1 MELFVLALPRRRLKK
16 PIIRLTT
23 MRFKL
28 LCARNVEKIDEKI
41 DPLLMKKTNRFALA
55 ALLAGLMCFATSPA
69 QALTE
74 KEVSAINKTI
84 KEAPAADLPVKA
96 AELVTQ
102 SAKKEKEA
110 VAVAVVRA
118 AIAKKPAS
126 AVSVVSSVVKAA
138 PFTAPAVA
146 AAAAKL
152 APDQV
157 EAIATAAALAASEIA
172 DKIVAAIADVYPNLE
187 ERVAKAV
194 MLAVPQAQ
202 AKIRQRSSGN
212 SQAGIGET
220 YSRTGTKIDGSS
232 FPASP
237 PPAAYANPGKDPG
250 HN

>member
-1 MELFVLALPRRRLKK
+1 
-16 PIIRLTT
+16 
-23 MRFKL
+23 
-28 LCARNVEKIDEKI
+28 
-41 DPLLMKKTNRFALA
+41 MKKNNQFALA
-55 ALLAGLMCFATSPA
+55 ALLASLTCFAASPA

-96 AELVTQ
+96 AEMVTQ

-138 PFTAPAVA
+138 PATAPAVV

-152 APDQV
+152 APDQM
-157 EAIATAAALAASEIA
+157 EAIAVAAALAAPELA
-172 DKIVAAIADVYPNLE
+172 DKIVAAIADVYPKAE

-194 MLAVPQAQ
+194 MLAVPQSQ
-202 AKIRQRSSGN
+202 AKIRQRTSGTPE
-212 SQAGIGET
+212 AGIGET
-220 YSRTGTKIDGSS
+220 YSSSPTRIDGSA
-232 FPASP
+232 FPATP
-237 PPAAYANPGKDPG
+237 PPKAYAGPGKDPN